1 MLILRIGAS
10 ISVTIYVALTKND
23 VTRIRCTSSPRCGY
37 VYFEQVK
44 PIALRWRSLGLRYAY
59 TKNWRFYFC
68 YDLCRFD
75 QK

>member
-44 PIALRWRSLGLRYAY
+44 PIAVRWRS
-59 TKNWRFYFC
+59 
-68 YDLCRFD
+68 
-75 QK
+75 